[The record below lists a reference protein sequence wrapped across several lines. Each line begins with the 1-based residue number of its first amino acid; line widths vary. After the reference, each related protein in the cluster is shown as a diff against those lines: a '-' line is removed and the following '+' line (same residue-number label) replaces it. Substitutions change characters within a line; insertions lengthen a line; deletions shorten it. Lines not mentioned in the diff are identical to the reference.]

1 MPFAPSPGLYF
12 LIHSDLMAHPDTQII
27 PRFACSLEN
36 RGPVGLSQRTHIHH
50 CNNVVGIPDILAPP
64 EKNPKT
70 FPRALPQQPSV
81 SLRCGGKS
89 RWFGFD
95 VADYFSSSPTLE
107 IDTLS
112 HIPQRGVPVGLAVEY
127 SRRHLSARADTIT
140 LSLHHLF
147 FFFFLFTYVFH

>member
-1 MPFAPSPGLYF
+1 
-12 LIHSDLMAHPDTQII
+12 MAHPDMQII

-36 RGPVGLSQRTHIHH
+36 RGTCRTK
-50 CNNVVGIPDILAPP
+50 P
-64 EKNPKT
+64 KNPYPPLQQCCRDSRYPGPPLERKIPKP
-70 FPRALPQQPSV
+70 FPGRYPNSRAF
-81 SLRCGGKS
+81 RCDVVEKS

-147 FFFFLFTYVFH
+147 FFVFFPLFTYVFH